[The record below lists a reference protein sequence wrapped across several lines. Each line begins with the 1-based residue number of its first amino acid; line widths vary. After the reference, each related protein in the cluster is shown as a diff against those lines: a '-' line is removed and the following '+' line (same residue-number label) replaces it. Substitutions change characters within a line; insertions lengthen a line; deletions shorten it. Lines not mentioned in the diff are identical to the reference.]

1 MADLTALIRLHKH
14 ELDEKRLVLAELY
27 TAMSVIE
34 RQRRDLER
42 AFEAEKAAVADT
54 NDIHFTFA
62 RYVEQTN
69 RRRKELDDQA
79 AEMEKKIAAAKDS
92 MMETFSELKKY
103 EMTQEERVRLA
114 AEERAFKESS
124 ELDAVGIEGFRR
136 KGEE

>member
-14 ELDEKRLVLAELY
+14 ELDEKRLVLARLY
-27 TAMSVIE
+27 TEMAHLE

-42 AFEAEKAAVADT
+42 AFEQEKAAADNT
-54 NDIHFTFA
+54 ADIHFTFA

-69 RRRKELDDQA
+69 RRRKELEEQA
-79 AEMEKKIAAAKDS
+79 AQIEKRITSAKDS
-92 MMETFSELKKY
+92 MMETFGELKKY
-103 EMTQEERVRLA
+103 EMTQQERDRLAEEERL
-114 AEERAFKESS
+114 FKESG